1 MGALDV
7 VIRMHDPARLD
18 ELDRALFSAALSD
31 HRPLTLLVVC
41 QRFSPAELDAVDAVL
56 APLRTITPDVRLVVL
71 NRPDPE
77 PRDARSALLN
87 LGLAAATGRFL
98 AFLDY
103 DDVIYPEAYGT
114 LIGELLETG
123 TTIAF
128 GGVVNAEVSRAGLVP
143 LTLGKRRIFH
153 GSGLV
158 QLLHDN
164 FCPLHSFVLDRSR
177 IGPDTLLV
185 DEALVGQ
192 EDYDLLLRIC
202 ARHPAS
208 FRKKDV
214 ILGEY
219 LFKDDGSNM
228 NPLATPGGA
237 GPDWLA
243 VSATM
248 NARKAALVLAPE
260 VLSCLGLSEPG
271 LTVAEAIEHLR
282 GNQPDPGRVKES
294 MPASLSSQAA
304 PPSGP
309 DAALL
314 ELLRLVTATGYRFVT
329 GTPATHARVNARPG
343 NAEARSLIDVFGWS
357 RPFRPELLSA
367 DMLAALRQAGM
378 LNEGEGRCRSMVR
391 ISTLHEVNFLHS
403 AYPTTAADSVFF
415 GPDTYR
421 FADAVAM
428 ELGTRRTPVR
438 RAVDIGCGAGPGGIV
453 VARARPEAEV
463 FMADINPA
471 ALRLAQV
478 NAVFAGAAGAR
489 AVQSDLLSA
498 VPGTFDLIVSN
509 PPYLVDPTERAYR
522 HGGGPLG
529 AGLSLAILDA
539 ALARLA
545 PGGTLLLYT
554 GAAVVNG
561 EDPFKTAAMQRLVAA
576 DIRWTYREAD
586 PDVFGEELEAP
597 AYQGADRIAAV
608 VLTVTRE
615 EEHDA

>member
-1 MGALDV
+1 MDALDV
-7 VIRMHDPARLD
+7 IIRMHDPARLD
-18 ELDRALFSAALSD
+18 ELDRAVFSAALSE
-31 HRPLTLLVVC
+31 HRPLTVMVVC
-41 QRFSPAELDAVDAVL
+41 QRFTRAELDAVDAML
-56 APLRTITPDVRLVVL
+56 AQIRAIVPDVGLTVL

-103 DDVIYPEAYGT
+103 DDVIYPEAYGL
-114 LIGELLETG
+114 LIQELRDTG
-123 TTIAF
+123 AAIAF
-128 GGVVNAEVSRAGLVP
+128 GGVLNAEVSRAGLLP
-143 LTLGKRRIFH
+143 FTLSKRRIFH
-153 GSGLV
+153 GSGLA

-164 FCPLHSFVLDRSR
+164 FCPLHSFVVDRHR
-177 IGPDTLLV
+177 IRPDTLRI
-185 DEALVGQ
+185 DEALTGQ

-208 FRKKDV
+208 FRRKDV
-214 ILGEY
+214 IVGEY
-219 LFKDDGSNM
+219 LFKDDGSNI
-228 NPLATPGGA
+228 NPLAGPGSA
-237 GPDWLA
+237 GPGWLA
-243 VSATM
+243 ISAAM
-248 NARKAALVLAPE
+248 DARKAALTMAPE
-260 VLSCLGLSEPG
+260 VLAGLGITEPG
-271 LTVAEAIEHLR
+271 LTVAEALDHLR
-282 GNQPDPGRVKES
+282 GNPPDPSGVKES
-294 MPASLSSQAA
+294 MPASSPSLS
-304 PPSGP
+304 PP

-314 ELLRLVTATGYRFVT
+314 DLLRLVSATGYRFVT

-357 RPFRPELLSA
+357 RPFATDLLSPEI
-367 DMLAALRQAGM
+367 LAALRSAGM
-378 LNEGEGRCRSMVR
+378 LAEAEGRCRSLVR
-391 ISTLHEVNFLHS
+391 ISTMHEVNVLHS
-403 AYPTTAADSVFF
+403 AYPTVAADSVFF

-421 FADAVAM
+421 FADAVAA
-428 ELGTRRTPVR
+428 ELGTRTTLVR

-453 VARARPEAEV
+453 VARARPDAEV

-478 NAVFAGAAGAR
+478 NAVFAGATRAC

-498 VPGTFDLIVSN
+498 IPGTFDLIVSN
-509 PPYLVDPTERAYR
+509 PPYLVDPAERAYR

-529 AGLSLAILDA
+529 ADLSLAILDA

-561 EDPFKTAAMQRLVAA
+561 EDPFKIAAAQRLVAP

-586 PDVFGEELEAP
+586 PDVFGEELEAQ
-597 AYQGADRIAAV
+597 AYQGADRIAAI
-608 VLTVTRE
+608 VLTVTRKE
-615 EEHDA
+615 EQNA